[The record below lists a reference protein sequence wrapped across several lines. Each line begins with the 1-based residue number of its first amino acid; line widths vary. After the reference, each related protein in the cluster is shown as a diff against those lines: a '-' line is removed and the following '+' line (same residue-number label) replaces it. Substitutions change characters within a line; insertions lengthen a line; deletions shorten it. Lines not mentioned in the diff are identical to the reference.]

1 MTSEKVRPVRT
12 AERDIGSERNRSMIP
27 LLTSSVIPIAV
38 VAAAKTIVWAKIPG
52 IRNGV

>member
-1 MTSEKVRPVRT
+1 MTSENVRPVST

-27 LLTSSVIPIAV
+27 LLMSSVMPMAV